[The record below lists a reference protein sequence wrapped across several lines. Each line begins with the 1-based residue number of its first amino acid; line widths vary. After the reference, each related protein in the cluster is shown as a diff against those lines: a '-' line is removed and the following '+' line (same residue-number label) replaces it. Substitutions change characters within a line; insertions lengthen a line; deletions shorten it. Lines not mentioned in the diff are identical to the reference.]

1 MPLKLNI
8 VSLHPEKNGECG
20 NAVRPKSEYSGRKQI
35 NYTKTVTIMAIF
47 LWLFQ
52 FISPFALIIGL
63 LYLVEDPS
71 TLSLIIGGVSAVVGL
86 IVGIIGWADTV
97 PPRWF
102 WIKSSMDLAGSRFM
116 TAIGYAIQ
124 FFFLALAIFGLVEYF
139 G

>member
-1 MPLKLNI
+1 
-8 VSLHPEKNGECG
+8 
-20 NAVRPKSEYSGRKQI
+20 
-35 NYTKTVTIMAIF
+35 MAIF

-52 FISPFALIIGL
+52 FISPIAFILGG
-63 LYLVEDPS
+63 LYLLEDPS
-71 TLSLIIGGVSAVVGL
+71 PAALVIGGIAAVIGL
-86 IVGIIGWADTV
+86 IVGIVGWGDTV

-102 WIKSSMDLAGSRFM
+102 WVKSSMELAGSRFT